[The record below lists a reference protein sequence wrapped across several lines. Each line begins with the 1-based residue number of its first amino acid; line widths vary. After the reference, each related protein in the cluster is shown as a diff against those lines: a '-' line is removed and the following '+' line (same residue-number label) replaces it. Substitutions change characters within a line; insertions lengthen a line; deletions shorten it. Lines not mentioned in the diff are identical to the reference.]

1 MLSAAAARFGGGDEG
16 WSDDEQQSSPEGGGS
31 QPPSLPPSPPE
42 DSPLLRVQMATVQ
55 RFVSVD
61 VLVTEI
67 QKQLHLLAHGGRRQE
82 GVERIC
88 STEQDVLTLH
98 AHYRAQRPIMGL
110 WEFCTWLRVLIG
122 ADMLMATVQGLSGQV
137 AGASP
142 TRGKPH
148 CGTCV

>member
-1 MLSAAAARFGGGDEG
+1 MLQPGIFLMHHPSAKPAQAASEMMATQQPAPGSACATEI
-16 WSDDEQQSSPEGGGS
+16 SD
-31 QPPSLPPSPPE
+31 
-42 DSPLLRVQMATVQ
+42 RVQMATVQ

-67 QKQLHLLAHGGRRQE
+67 QKQLHLPAHGGRRQG

-142 TRGKPH
+142 TRGKPY
-148 CGTCV
+148 CGTCL